1 MPLAELADREAS
13 FDAPRGL
20 EAGAHHTAFGDAR
33 DTREIRGRPERGIG
47 PARPAP
53 TFVLL
58 HRIARIRRHGGRVE
72 ERDVVMLG
80 VCLGSVQ
87 RTVEVNVVDRS
98 GFDYP
103 VLIGRSFL
111 AGIFVV
117 DPGERFLLTPDC
129 PAPE

>member
-1 MPLAELADREAS
+1 
-13 FDAPRGL
+13 
-20 EAGAHHTAFGDAR
+20 
-33 DTREIRGRPERGIG
+33 
-47 PARPAP
+47 
-53 TFVLL
+53 
-58 HRIARIRRHGGRVE
+58 
-72 ERDVVMLG
+72 MLG